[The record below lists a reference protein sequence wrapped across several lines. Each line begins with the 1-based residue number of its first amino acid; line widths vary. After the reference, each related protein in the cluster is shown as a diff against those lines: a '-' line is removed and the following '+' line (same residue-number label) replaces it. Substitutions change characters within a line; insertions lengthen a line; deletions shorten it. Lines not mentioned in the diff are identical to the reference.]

1 MTETVNEI
9 IARLAAFT
17 DEQRSLAFC
26 PMPPKESVG
35 GSDCRPGGSCGLDFS
50 FDSFRSR
57 VRQAKFRFRKHEGD
71 K

>member
-1 MTETVNEI
+1 VTETVNQI
-9 IARLAAFT
+9 IARLAMFT

-26 PMPPKESVG
+26 PMPPKESAG

-50 FDSFRSR
+50 FESLCSR
-57 VRQAKFRFRKHEGD
+57 VRQAKFRFRKHEGA